1 MAQRKKNF
9 PLGFFLFKS
18 GSSLD
23 FAGLE
28 NIALGIL
35 RDNIRKWGE
44 RLCLPGEVLGMC
56 WDSETE

>member
-35 RDNIRKWGE
+35 HDNIRK
-44 RLCLPGEVLGMC
+44 
-56 WDSETE
+56 